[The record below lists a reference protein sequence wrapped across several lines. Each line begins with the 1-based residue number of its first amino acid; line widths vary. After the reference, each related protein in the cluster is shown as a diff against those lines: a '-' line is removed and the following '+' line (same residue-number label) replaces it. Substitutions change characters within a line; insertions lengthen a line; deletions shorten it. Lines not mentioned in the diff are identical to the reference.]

1 MHCTKSVYLLNPQS
15 KYILHCTVQ
24 VLYVPLH
31 NLQSMLSL
39 QSALYKGRT
48 YIVHNFQSIYTVQS
62 TFEYL
67 QCMTSLLQKWPRLM
81 VPVLLNSHLQGKL
94 GTKAATADLEGSS
107 STRRVPWNLVRLLNY
122 ISYIY
127 TAHWTVP
134 KRGVLSLP
142 RMRNM

>member
-1 MHCTKSVYLLNPQS
+1 MVNLCICIVQSPYTYLTRRVS
-15 KYILHCTVQ
+15 TFYIVQ
-24 VLYVPLH
+24 VLYVPIH

-81 VPVLLNSHLQGKL
+81 VPVLLNSHPQGKL

-107 STRRVPWNLVRLLNY
+107 STRRVP
-122 ISYIY
+122 
-127 TAHWTVP
+127 
-134 KRGVLSLP
+134 
-142 RMRNM
+142 